1 MFILKILNFILNRYG
16 ILINIL
22 IIVNKQLFQGLG
34 ILLHAP
40 ILSLTVIKLKI
51 INNYQN
57 TNFQLAIIQTA
68 LIHFITKIIIQNV
81 IIRK

>member
-22 IIVNKQLFQGLG
+22 IIVNKQLFQDLG

-40 ILSLTVIKLKI
+40 ILSQYIV
-51 INNYQN
+51 NNYQN
-57 TNFQLAIIQTA
+57 TNFQLVIIQTA